1 MCTKFYFQM
10 SMVVEI
16 KPILTYSII
25 PNASFVAYFLPSA
38 IFKQVGIGPE
48 KLLWER
54 SIMLIDFSLV
64 GIKSSSSVC
73 LKRKRL
79 IFVMKLI

>member
-38 IFKQVGIGPE
+38 IFKQVGIGLE
-48 KLLWER
+48 KLL
-54 SIMLIDFSLV
+54 
-64 GIKSSSSVC
+64 
-73 LKRKRL
+73 
-79 IFVMKLI
+79 

>member
-1 MCTKFYFQM
+1 M

-25 PNASFVAYFLPSA
+25 PNTSFVAYFLPSA

-48 KLLWER
+48 KLL
-54 SIMLIDFSLV
+54 
-64 GIKSSSSVC
+64 
-73 LKRKRL
+73 
-79 IFVMKLI
+79 